1 MGKTKV
7 PGLRLTYASRSYT
20 FETRQILSEII
31 DPRQCRPAFYGRIMQ
46 VTKRSEY
53 AILSALYL
61 AKKGGMCDI
70 GEIAASHGL
79 SVAFVAKALQG
90 LSKAGIV
97 TSRRGQGGGY
107 TLARPAMA
115 INLLELV
122 EAVEG
127 PVAISDCLKVG
138 ASCTAG
144 ACELK
149 PVWETTQQLIRT
161 QLAGTTLADLLIT
174 KSDTHKN
181 YKSDMSDMS
190 DTSAMS
196 DIGDMGGAIVT
207 PVILCDFD
215 GTISKQDVSDTIFTV
230 WLGEKWTEIDREWHD
245 GRISMVELYQK
256 CWELVEAGEAEIGDF
271 VDTVEIDS
279 FFAEFIEQTRA
290 SDVPV
295 YLVSDGFDYFIERV
309 MGRHGLS
316 ELTYHANHLS
326 FVNGELVLGFNN
338 QHTECIQCANCKK
351 AVMDAQREDAGY
363 VIYIGNG
370 LSDRC
375 AAEHADLVFAKDSLL
390 EYCRTNGIDCI
401 AYEHFGEITGYL
413 LERSILK
420 GFEAASG
427 RALDVNLDK
436 DLEKKG
442 LEKFDK
448 GLEKDLMR
456 RLHRQGDE

>member
-1 MGKTKV
+1 
-7 PGLRLTYASRSYT
+7 
-20 FETRQILSEII
+20 
-31 DPRQCRPAFYGRIMQ
+31 MQ

-107 TLARPAMA
+107 TLARPAEA

-127 PVAISDCLKVG
+127 PVAISDCLKEG
-138 ASCTAG
+138 ASCTAAG
-144 ACELK
+144 CELK
-149 PVWETTQQLIRT
+149 PVWETTQRLIRT
-161 QLAGTTLADLLIT
+161 QLAGTTLAGLLTT

-181 YKSDMSDMS
+181 YKSDMSD
-190 DTSAMS
+190 TRGTIA
-196 DIGDMGGAIVT
+196 A

-215 GTISKQDVSDTIFTV
+215 GTISKQDVSDAIFTI

-245 GRISMVELYQK
+245 GRISMVELYRK
-256 CWELVEAGEAEIGDF
+256 CWELVEADEADISDF

-316 ELTYHANHLS
+316 DLTYHANHLS
-326 FVNGELVLGFNN
+326 FVNGKLVLGFNN
-338 QHTECIQCANCKK
+338 QHAECIQCANCKK
-351 AVMDAQREDAGY
+351 AVMDAQREGAGY

-390 EYCRTNGIDCI
+390 EYCRNNGIDCI
-401 AYEHFGEITGYL
+401 AYEHFGEIIGHL
-413 LERSILK
+413 RERSILK
-420 GFEAASG
+420 G
-427 RALDVNLDK
+427 LDRNLDR
-436 DLEKKG
+436 DLERC
-442 LEKFDK
+442 LDQ
-448 GLEKDLMR
+448 
-456 RLHRQGDE
+456 QGDE